1 MNPYQPLQRAS
12 LFFLLFLTTSVLS
25 AQDRSSTERDTVN
38 ALDEVIMDRVTIVGS
53 PIWMNKIPGAAT
65 YISAEQL
72 QKHNYTDIN
81 RVLRSVSGVNIQ
93 EEDGYGLRPNIGLR
107 GAGVE
112 RSSKLN
118 IMEDGVLIAP
128 APYSAP
134 AAYYFPMVNRMNTVE
149 VRKGSAQIKYGPNT
163 TGGAINL
170 ISTPIPS
177 DFKGSAEMSIGDNS
191 ANNFYANVGDSYQ
204 NFGYLIEAMQIGTD
218 GFKQLDNG
226 GTTGFD
232 IKNFMAKFM
241 VRSNPDAKFYQ
252 RADLKLG
259 YYDEVSD
266 ETYLGLTRDDFSIN
280 PFRRYAASQMDQMNA
295 EHFQV
300 MLRHFIQLSSQLDV
314 TSTIYRN
321 DFSRD
326 WYKLQ
331 SVNGTGPAGVL
342 RDPTNNPDAL
352 AVLKGEASAD
362 DAIMVRSNNREYFS
376 QGIESIITFNNDL
389 GSVNNEIQLGI
400 RLHQDE
406 EDRFQFEDGYRMED
420 GNMILTSQGTPG
432 TQANRI
438 GSATALS
445 LFLQDKISYQNFTF
459 TPGVRFENIWFENQ
473 NFGSSDLERTG
484 SNLSTN
490 DYTINVFVPG
500 IGITYDLDDNFTL
513 ISGVHKGFSP
523 PSPGSSAETQSE
535 ESINYELGFRLAN
548 NSINF
553 EAIGFFNNYSNL
565 LGSDLAAGGGTGT
578 TAQFNAGEVEVF
590 GLELAAGTNLIR
602 NNESAFSIP
611 LSMNYTFTNA
621 TFQNSFESNFGPWG
635 SVSSGDELPFVPKHQ
650 INATAGVDYKSYSL
664 NLSGTSTSRMR
675 TIAGQGSI
683 LTEESTDSYFLLDAS
698 GSYQA
703 TSTINVFVNIRNLL
717 DEIYIVSDRPHGIR
731 PGLPR
736 TFMGGLKVNI

>member
-1 MNPYQPLQRAS
+1 MKPYQPLKCAS
-12 LFFLLFLTTSVLS
+12 LFFLLFLNASILS
-25 AQDRSSTERDTVN
+25 AQERTSAERDTLYT
-38 ALDEVIMDRVTIVGS
+38 LDHVMMDRVTIIGS

-72 QKHNYTDIN
+72 QKQNYTDIN

-107 GAGVE
+107 GAGME

-177 DFKGSAEMSIGDNS
+177 EFKVNAEMSIGDNS
-191 ANNFYANVGDSYQ
+191 ANNFYANFGDSYQ
-204 NFGYLIEAMQIGTD
+204 NFGYIIEAMQIGTD
-218 GFKQLDNG
+218 GFKRLDSG
-226 GTTGFD
+226 GNTGFD
-232 IKNFMAKFM
+232 IKDFMAKFM
-241 VRSNPDAKFYQ
+241 VRTSPGAKYYQ

-266 ETYLGLTRDDFSIN
+266 ETYLGLTRDDFSVN
-280 PFRRYAASQMDQMNA
+280 PFRRYAGSQMDQMNA

-300 MLRHFIQLSSQLDV
+300 MLRHFIQLSSRLDV

-331 SVNGTGPAGVL
+331 TVNGTGPAGVL
-342 RDPTNNPDAL
+342 QNPL
-352 AVLKGEASAD
+352 ENQTTLGVLRGETSAD
-362 DAIMVRSNNREYFS
+362 DALMVRSNSREYFS
-376 QGIESIITFNNDL
+376 QGIESIIAFNTDI
-389 GSVNNEIQLGI
+389 GSVKNEIQFGI

-420 GNMILTSQGTPG
+420 GNMILTSEGTPG

-445 LFLQDKISYQNFTF
+445 LYIQDKISYQNFTF
-459 TPGVRFENIWFENQ
+459 TPGVRYENIWFENQ
-473 NFGSSDLERTG
+473 NFGSADLERTG

-490 DYTINVFVPG
+490 DYTINVFIPG
-500 IGITYDLDDNFTL
+500 IGITYDLLDNLTL

-523 PSPGSSAETQSE
+523 PSPGSSAETRSE
-535 ESINYELGFRLAN
+535 ESINYELGFRFAGT
-548 NSINF
+548 SINF
-553 EAIGFFNNYSNL
+553 EAIGFYNSYSNL

-602 NNESAFSIP
+602 NTKSEFSIP
-611 LSMNYTFTNA
+611 LNMNYTFTSA
-621 TFQNSFESNFGPWG
+621 TFQNSFESDFGPWG
-635 SVSSGDELPFVPKHQ
+635 TVSSGDELPFIPKHQ
-650 INATAGVDYKSYSL
+650 FNASAGVDYKTYSL
-664 NLSGTSTSRMR
+664 NFSATSTSRMR
-675 TIAGQGSI
+675 TAAGQGSI
-683 LTEESTDSYFLLDAS
+683 LPQESTDSYFLLDAS
-698 GSYQA
+698 GSWQA
-703 TSTINVFVNIRNLL
+703 TSNINLFMNIRNLL
-717 DEIYIVSDRPHGIR
+717 NEIYIVSDRPHGIR